1 MNQMSDLITGDVSKY
16 VIDQLDQQGISV
28 EKFAGTHRPSLPED
42 ITELEDEDLM
52 VLYTQFIAY
61 SDFLNT
67 QLACAIIDE
76 KELERQIGFA
86 EASNLVAGGG
96 GGKTTVTAIKAGI
109 ELNPEVKELKVQHL
123 QKYAYRK
130 MLETVASNTERHSAV
145 CSRELTR
152 RTAGDNYK
160 TRSRKFTI

>member
-1 MNQMSDLITGDVSKY
+1 MSELITGDLSSYIVS
-16 VIDQLDQQGISV
+16 QLDEQGIAIPKV
-28 EKFAGTHRPSLPED
+28 AATYRPDLPED
-42 ITELEDEDLM
+42 ITELEDGDLM

-76 KELERQIGFA
+76 KELERRIGLA
-86 EASNLVAGGG
+86 EAENMITQSAGT
-96 GGKTTVTAIKAGI
+96 KTTVTAMKAT
-109 ELNPEVKELKVQHL
+109 LEVNDQVRAAKVEHL

-130 MLETVASNTERHSAV
+130 MLETIANNTERHSAV

>member
-1 MNQMSDLITGDVSKY
+1 MSELITGELSSY
-16 VIDQLDQQGISV
+16 IIDQLDEQGILV
-28 EKFAGTHRPSLPED
+28 TKDAQNYRPHLPED
-42 ITELEDEDLM
+42 ITELEDADLM

-76 KELERQIGFA
+76 KELERQIGVS
-86 EASNLVAGGG
+86 EASNMITLGANS
-96 GGKTTVTAIKAGI
+96 KTTVTAMKATM
-109 ELNPEVKELKVQHL
+109 EVNPEVRDLKIQHL

-130 MLETVASNTERHSAV
+130 MLETLANNTERHSAV

-152 RTAGDNYK
+152 RTAGDSYK
-160 TRSRKFTI
+160 TRSRKFTA

>member
-1 MNQMSDLITGDVSKY
+1 MSELITEDLSKY
-16 VIDQLDQQGISV
+16 VIDQLTQQGLTVQTEAASY
-28 EKFAGTHRPSLPED
+28 RPDLPED
-42 ITELEDEDLM
+42 ITQIEDEDLM

-76 KELERQIGFA
+76 KELERRIGVA
-86 EASNLVAGGG
+86 EASAMITLGSGT
-96 GGKTTVTAIKAGI
+96 KTTVTAMKATMEADDEI
-109 ELNPEVKELKVQHL
+109 KELKIKHL

-130 MLETVASNTERHSAV
+130 MLETLSANTERHSAV

>member
-1 MNQMSDLITGDVSKY
+1 MSDLITDDLSKY
-16 VIDQLDQQGISV
+16 VLDQLTQQGLTIQT
-28 EKFAGTHRPSLPED
+28 EAGPHRPHLPED
-42 ITELEDEDLM
+42 ITEIGDEDLM

-67 QLACAIIDE
+67 QLACSIIDE
-76 KELERQIGFA
+76 KELERQIGVS
-86 EASNLVAGGG
+86 EAANMITLGAST
-96 GGKTTVTAIKAGI
+96 KTTVTAMKATM
-109 ELNPEVKELKVQHL
+109 EVNPEVKDLKVRHL

-130 MLETVASNTERHSAV
+130 MLETLASNTERHSAV

-152 RTAGDNYK
+152 RTAGDTYK

>member
-1 MNQMSDLITGDVSKY
+1 MSNLITGELSSYIVE
-16 VIDQLDQQGISV
+16 QLDQQGIAIPKEASID
-28 EKFAGTHRPSLPED
+28 RPELPED
-42 ITELEDEDLM
+42 ITQIGDEDLM

-67 QLACAIIDE
+67 QLSCAIIDE
-76 KELERQIGFA
+76 KELERQIGVA
-86 EASNLVAGGG
+86 EATTMVTQSSTSKA
-96 GGKTTVTAIKAGI
+96 TVTAIKAGM
-109 ELNPEVKELKVQHL
+109 ELEPEVRDLKIQHL

-130 MLETVASNTERHSAV
+130 MLETIANNTERHSAV

-152 RTAGDNYK
+152 RTSGDNFK

>member
-1 MNQMSDLITGDVSKY
+1 MSELITGDLSSYIVS
-16 VIDQLDQQGISV
+16 QLDEQGIAIPKV
-28 EKFAGTHRPSLPED
+28 AATYRPDLPED

-76 KELERQIGFA
+76 KELERRIGLA
-86 EASNLVAGGG
+86 EAENMITQSAGT
-96 GGKTTVTAIKAGI
+96 KTTVTAMKAT
-109 ELNPEVKELKVQHL
+109 LEVNDDVRAAKVEHL

-130 MLETVASNTERHSAV
+130 MLETIANNTERHSAV

>member
-1 MNQMSDLITGDVSKY
+1 MSELITGDLSSYIVS
-16 VIDQLDQQGISV
+16 QLDEQGIAIPKV
-28 EKFAGTHRPSLPED
+28 AAAYRPDLPED
-42 ITELEDEDLM
+42 ITELEDADLM

-76 KELERQIGFA
+76 KELERRIGLA
-86 EASNLVAGGG
+86 EAENMITQSAGT
-96 GGKTTVTAIKAGI
+96 KTTVTAMKAT
-109 ELNPEVKELKVQHL
+109 LEVNDEVRSAKVEHL

-130 MLETVASNTERHSAV
+130 MLETIANNTERHSAV

>member
-1 MNQMSDLITGDVSKY
+1 MSELLTGDLASY
-16 VIDQLDQQGISV
+16 IIEQLDQQGIAVPKEPSV
-28 EKFAGTHRPSLPED
+28 ERPSLPED
-42 ITELEDEDLM
+42 ITQIDDEDLM

-76 KELERQIGFA
+76 KELERRANVA
-86 EASNLVAGGG
+86 EASSMITLGANT
-96 GGKTTVTAIKAGI
+96 KTTVTAMKATMEVSPEIKDI
-109 ELNPEVKELKVQHL
+109 KIQHL

-130 MLETVASNTERHSAV
+130 MLETLANNTERHGSV

-160 TRSRKFTI
+160 SRSRKFTI

>member
-1 MNQMSDLITGDVSKY
+1 MSELITGDLSSYIVS
-16 VIDQLDQQGISV
+16 QLDEQGIAIPKV
-28 EKFAGTHRPSLPED
+28 AATYRPDLPED

-76 KELERQIGFA
+76 KELERRIGLA
-86 EASNLVAGGG
+86 EAENMITQSTGT
-96 GGKTTVTAIKAGI
+96 KTTVTAMKAT
-109 ELNPEVKELKVQHL
+109 LEVNDEVRAAKVEHL

-130 MLETVASNTERHSAV
+130 MLETIANNTERHSAV

>member
-1 MNQMSDLITGDVSKY
+1 MSELITDDLASY
-16 VIDQLDQQGISV
+16 VIDQLDQQGITVPKEAS
-28 EKFAGTHRPSLPED
+28 TYRPSLPED
-42 ITELEDEDLM
+42 ITQIEDEDLM

-67 QLACAIIDE
+67 QLACAVIDE
-76 KELERQIGFA
+76 KELERQIGVV
-86 EASNLVAGGG
+86 EASNMITLGANS
-96 GGKTTVTAIKAGI
+96 KTTVTAMKATM
-109 ELNPEVKELKVQHL
+109 EVNPEVKDLKVKHL

-130 MLETVASNTERHSAV
+130 MLETLASNTERHSAV

-152 RTAGDNYK
+152 RTSGDNYK